1 MTTTTENKMT
11 FAETMNRYGLISCD
25 FVVTAKNGV
34 ESISVY
40 AAGSEEGVQTTLT
53 PLFDYGNEQQVA
65 AINEIC
71 EAVADKVSADITNVV
86 EVGGTFAVDGD
97 EIEFQGDVTT
107 VVQGVYTTL
116 N

>member
-1 MTTTTENKMT
+1 MTNSIDIKMT
-11 FAETMNRYGLISCD
+11 FVETMNCFGLISCD

-53 PLFDYGNEQQVA
+53 PLFDYNDESHVA

-71 EAVADKVSADITNVV
+71 DAIADKVSADIANVL
-86 EVGGTFAVDGD
+86 EVAGCFALAGD
-97 EIEFQGDVTT
+97 EIEFEGDVAI
-107 VVQGVYTTL
+107 VIQGVYTTIS
-116 N
+116 

>member
-1 MTTTTENKMT
+1 MTITTENKMT

-25 FVVTAKNGV
+25 FIVTAKNGV

-40 AAGSEEGVQTTLT
+40 AAKNEEGAQTTRT
-53 PLFDYGNEQQVA
+53 PHFSYGDEKQVA
-65 AINEIC
+65 AIYEIC

-107 VVQGVYTTL
+107 VVQGVYTTIS
-116 N
+116 